1 MIKTTIS
8 NYIKNILFSILKNEF
23 NIDTNNFVVDRNK
36 NILNGEF
43 YTNIAMINCKKL
55 KINPIDF
62 ANKLVEKLLNY
73 KLEIKKYFEKIKVA
87 KPGYINFYISKN
99 LKADFIN
106 YILFTKQ
113 EYGFFENK
121 NYLYNIE
128 FVSANPTGNLHIGH
142 ARNAAIGMTLSNIW
156 KKYGIKV
163 FNEYYVNDYGNQI
176 NILAI
181 SVFLKYLEIQNI
193 KVDFKGQYYKS
204 EEVVDIAKQIYE
216 LYKDKFINEKYDQ
229 TKIFNEEIFN
239 FFKQYSTNKMLDN
252 IKKDLN
258 DFCVY
263 FDRFSSEKKIY
274 KNNLIESI
282 LQKLKNYTYW
292 KDDALWLMT
301 SKYNDDKDRVLIKS
315 DKQYTY
321 FLPDIA
327 NHEQKISRFQNT
339 KKIFNIWGSDHK
351 SYVDRMNIA
360 LECLGH
366 KNIMHVIITQMVK
379 LIKNNQEFKMS
390 KRSGNSLTLKD
401 LLKTLGKDGSRW
413 ALVSQSNNS
422 QIEIDVDKFQ
432 TKSHDNSLYYVLY
445 ANARINKILN
455 KANIK
460 KLNINSELMLNLQKE
475 KELISYL
482 LYFPSLIENI
492 ANNYEVNALVNY
504 LYSLCQTFHSYYND
518 CQILDQ
524 NQNTNLLIQRLCLIK
539 AVSNTICS
547 GLNLLNIE
555 PKQEI

>member
-43 YTNIAMINCKKL
+43 YTNIAMVNCKKL

>member
-1 MIKTTIS
+1 MVKTTIS

-43 YTNIAMINCKKL
+43 YTNIAMVNCKKL